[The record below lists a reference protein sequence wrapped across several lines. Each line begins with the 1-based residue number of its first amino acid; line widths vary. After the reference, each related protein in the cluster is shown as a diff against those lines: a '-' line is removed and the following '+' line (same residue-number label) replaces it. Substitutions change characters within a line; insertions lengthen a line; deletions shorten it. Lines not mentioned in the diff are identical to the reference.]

1 MEFVPA
7 LALLALVK
15 KLVDFLRYAT
25 SRDVNA
31 VVTQLTAWVAG
42 VGGLFLAAQTDWAN
56 GIEVGGQ
63 SLHTLGGW
71 SLVFVGL
78 TVASTAGVVTDT
90 LKSVDNH
97 TDARIPP
104 LMGDRPV
111 AAIRTPAKPGE

>member
-7 LALLALVK
+7 IALLALVK
-15 KLVDFLRYAT
+15 KFIDFLRYAT
-25 SRDVNA
+25 SRDTNA
-31 VVTQLTAWVAG
+31 VITQLTAWVSG
-42 VGGLFLAAQTDWAN
+42 VGGLFLAAQTEWAN

-63 SLHTLGGW
+63 SLHNLSGW

-78 TVASTAGVVTDT
+78 TVASTASVVTDT

-104 LMGDRPV
+104 LTGPTRL
-111 AAIRTPAKPGE
+111 GE